1 VDAPVLGAIIT
12 SSVAFAVAVGSGIR
26 AEHSTAVE
34 RRYERRRAFLMEAQ
48 DAALALRDAL
58 RMYGTELDRQAA
70 GTDGD
75 DEDGS
80 FALRVADWVDDQ
92 VARARGRLEVAQS
105 RVDDPQTREALQAWL
120 DLARRSLIGQEE
132 DAAAEQRAFDEVNRL
147 IGVGLRSSRGL
158 TRRPGRSQRSGR
170 GG

>member
-1 VDAPVLGAIIT
+1 VDAPVLAAIIT
-12 SSVAFAVAVGSGIR
+12 SSVAFAVALGSGIR
-26 AEHSTAVE
+26 AEHSATVE
-34 RRYERRRAFLMEAQ
+34 RRYERRRGFLMEAQ
-48 DAALALRDAL
+48 DAALALRNAL
-58 RMYGTELDRQAA
+58 RTYGTELDRQA
-70 GTDGD
+70 GEDG

-105 RVDDPQTREALQAWL
+105 RVDDPGVRAALQAWV

-147 IGVGLRSSRGL
+147 IGAALRSSRGL
-158 TRRPGRSQRSGR
+158 TARSRGSGR